1 MRLSP
6 ETSSLLIRLRSFSGN
21 RLTREQDLGSLLELG
36 SASDRT
42 AILEDLSF
50 LAKFL
55 SRTHGIMQ
63 RIGVKGEGYDALAR
77 EFQDSLQRASG
88 LIRQLLEVAPAEV
101 RQKMA
106 ATYLGLSHECL
117 GNLLALL
124 YDLSWYKNWL
134 IDHQHR

>member
-6 ETSSLLIRLRSFSGN
+6 ETSSLLFRLRSFSGN

-42 AILEDLSF
+42 TILEDLSF

-63 RIGVKGEGYDALAR
+63 RIGAKGDGYDALAR

-88 LIRQLLEVAPAEV
+88 LIRQLLEGAPAEV
-101 RQKMA
+101 RQEMT
-106 ATYLGLSHECL
+106 ATYLGLSHERL
-117 GNLLALL
+117 ANLLALL

-134 IDHQHR
+134 IDHQRR

>member
-6 ETSSLLIRLRSFSGN
+6 ETSSLLFRLRSFSGN
-21 RLTREQDLGSLLELG
+21 RLTREQDLGTLLELG

-63 RIGVKGEGYDALAR
+63 RIGAKGDGYDALAR

-88 LIRQLLEVAPAEV
+88 LIRQLLEGAPAEV
-101 RQKMA
+101 RQEMT

-117 GNLLALL
+117 ANLLALL

>member
-6 ETSSLLIRLRSFSGN
+6 ETASFLARLRSFSGN
-21 RLTREQDLGSLLELG
+21 RLKREQDLGILLEMGGVTERAPFL
-36 SASDRT
+36 D
-42 AILEDLSF
+42 ELSF

-55 SRTHGIMQ
+55 SRTHAIME
-63 RIGVKGEGYDALAR
+63 RIGSNGEGYGGLAR

-88 LIRQLLEVAPAEV
+88 LIQHLLEAAPDDI
-101 RQKMA
+101 RQHFST
-106 ATYLGLSHECL
+106 TYLALTQECL